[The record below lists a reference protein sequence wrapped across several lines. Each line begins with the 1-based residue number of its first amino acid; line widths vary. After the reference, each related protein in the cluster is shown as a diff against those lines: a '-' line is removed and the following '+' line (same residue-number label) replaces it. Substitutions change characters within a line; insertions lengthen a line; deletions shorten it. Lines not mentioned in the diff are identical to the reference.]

1 MFIGG
6 LQKSSLI
13 DYPEKIS
20 AIIFTQGCNF
30 RCPYCHNP
38 ELIEKN
44 CSPIPPPT
52 LRWRDGV
59 GGIIEFL
66 KSRIGK
72 LDGVVI
78 TGGEP
83 TLHKDLPEFISKIK
97 TLGFAV
103 KLDTNGTNPQMLQEL
118 IDKKLI
124 DYVAMD
130 IKAPLDKYCDVVCA
144 NVDTNKVQQ
153 SIDILKNSNVI
164 LNSFQDRKIER
175 LYERPCDAEINSA
188 RRESGFQY
196 EFRTTVVKSQL
207 SYDDFKQMGKML
219 NGAQKYYL
227 QRFLPTKTLNRFFVN
242 QTTYSD
248 EEFMPIISD
257 FKSKIDFVEL
267 R

>member
-38 ELIEKN
+38 EIIKMDSATALAVA
-44 CSPIPPPT
+44 PI
-52 LRWRDGV
+52 L
-59 GGIIEFL
+59 EFL
-66 KSRIGK
+66 KSRVGK

-83 TLHKDLPEFISKIK
+83 TLQKDLPELIK
-97 TLGFAV
+97 SIKEMGFLV
-103 KLDTNGTNPQMLQEL
+103 KLDTNGTNPEMLQNL
-118 IDKKLI
+118 IDEKMI

-130 IKAPLDKYCDVVCA
+130 IKAPIEKYSEVVRIS
-144 NVDTNKVQQ
+144 VKEEK
-153 SIDILKNSNVI
+153 ILKSIEILKTSNV
-164 LNSFQDRKIER
+164 EH
-175 LYERPCDAEINSA
+175 
-188 RRESGFQY
+188 

-207 SYDDFKQMGKML
+207 TPEDFLKIAQMIKGS
-219 NGAQKYYL
+219 KYYL
-227 QRFLPTKTLNRFFVN
+227 QKFLPTKTLSKDFMVEK
-242 QTTYSD
+242 TYAD
-248 EEFMPIISD
+248 EEFGEIISEIKPY
-257 FKSKIDFVEL
+257 FKHVEL

>member
-1 MFIGG
+1 MLVLIGG

-38 ELIEKN
+38 ELIEGTEN
-44 CSPIPPPT
+44 GEQETAESVF
-52 LRWRDGV
+52 R
-59 GGIIEFL
+59 FL

-83 TLHKDLPEFISKIK
+83 TLHKDLPEFIKKIK
-97 TLGFAV
+97 DLGFAL

-118 IDKKLI
+118 IDTNLI
-124 DYVAMD
+124 DYIAMD
-130 IKAPLDKYCDVVCA
+130 IKAPLDKYSEVVCA
-144 NVDTNKVQQ
+144 SVDTKKIQQ
-153 SIDILKNSNVI
+153 SIDILKNSNI
-164 LNSFQDRKIER
+164 D
-175 LYERPCDAEINSA
+175 
-188 RRESGFQY
+188 Y

-207 SYDDFKQMGKML
+207 TRADFEKI
-219 NGAQKYYL
+219 GALLKERRSARKYYL
-227 QRFLPTKTLNRFFVN
+227 QRFLPTKTLNRFFIN
-242 QTTYSD
+242 RSTYSD
-248 EEFMPIISD
+248 EEFEDIKVILNKYLAD
-257 FKSKIDFVEL
+257 VEV